1 MIRKVKRRR
10 SVSESG
16 RLVNGRVS
24 ELSPQH
30 DARKSFYGKAHV
42 VTDSDGT
49 QILYSYNTPVV
60 EIKDDNVKLLAMW
73 DSSQTTLRH
82 VKEFLQQNGF
92 SVGSKQQI
100 ARLYG
105 GANESRMRAK
115 RQLVTEDDED
125 YSYSYDDLAENP
137 YPDYDGL
144 NDVINKQEELVATL
158 SDFKDW
164 ADSILSVKFT
174 DYNDAVEAFSGP
186 DDAIDYAN
194 KLDSIIK
201 GVKKLSD
208 RFDELVDR
216 YGL

>member
-1 MIRKVKRRR
+1 MILKVKRSR
-10 SVSESG
+10 SVNESG
-16 RLVNGRVS
+16 RMVNGRVS
-24 ELSPQH
+24 ELSPQY
-30 DARKSFYGKAHV
+30 DARKSFYGKARV
-42 VTDSDGT
+42 VTDTDGT

-60 EIKDDNVKLLAMW
+60 EIKDDKVKLLAMW

-92 SVGSKQQI
+92 QTGSKQQI

-105 GANESRMRAK
+105 GANESRVRSK

-125 YSYSYDDLAENP
+125 YSYSYDDLSENP

-144 NDVINKQEELVATL
+144 NDAINKQEELVATL

-186 DDAIDYAN
+186 DAAIDYAN

-208 RFDELVDR
+208 RFDELVNR